1 VGQGEVKSSIERKRR
16 SILQDLP
23 VRTVCLVAFVSALG
37 AHAAQAQDAADTDT
51 SIARID
57 VASCANPVYPKADM
71 QAGHQGTVTVG
82 FLVDENARVKDSK
95 ITASSGF
102 MRLDMAAQTAL
113 GKCSFHPALE
123 NGKPVEK
130 WAHVKYV
137 WKLG

>member
-1 VGQGEVKSSIERKRR
+1 MSSIERNLR
-16 SILQDLP
+16 SIMQDLP
-23 VRTVCLVAFVSALG
+23 VRTVCRAAGIALACAAG
-37 AHAAQAQDAADTDT
+37 VQTAQAQDTTDT
-51 SIARID
+51 SVARIEF
-57 VASCANPVYPKADM
+57 ASCANPVYPKADM

-82 FLVDENARVKDSK
+82 FLVDENGRVKDSK

-102 MRLDMAAQTAL
+102 MRLDIAAQTAL

-130 WAHVKYV
+130 WAHVQYE